1 MYRIGADVY
10 CTDGRAGKLIKVV
23 MDPHTKRVTDLIV
36 EKGFLQKEDRV
47 IPVWAV
53 AEANEARIQLAVS
66 SRELQEFPRYREAE
80 FRVPVPG
87 WQTDPHYGPEE
98 VVHWATRYGIPIELM
113 RPAIRQRVKQGVD
126 VERPVIGRGTR
137 VYNVDG
143 TIGHI
148 DHLLVNRVTGEITHL
163 VVRKGLFPRRLVIP
177 MELVKRV
184 SDEGVYVHATRE
196 ELSRLTQHV
205 QRADADILAEI
216 RDRLAAIQEHDLRH
230 VSVTVEDGLVR
241 LRGAVKDVQAKR
253 QVEAVVRDVEGVVGV
268 ENHLTT
274 DTGVVARVTAA
285 LLDDA
290 RTGLSPI
297 EVTSEFGLVTLSG
310 SVPSEEVRQA
320 AERIARQQRGVVD
333 VVNELRVAPEPWEV
347 GIPVPA

>member
-1 MYRIGADVY
+1 MFRIGADVY

-36 EKGFLQKEDRV
+36 EKGFLQKGDRV

-53 AEANEARIQLAVS
+53 AEANEERIQLAVS
-66 SRELQEFPRYREAE
+66 SRELQEFPRYREAD

-87 WQTDPHYGPEE
+87 WETDPRYGAEE
-98 VVHWATRYGIPIELM
+98 VVHWATRYGIPIEPV
-113 RPAIRQRVKQGVD
+113 RPAIRQRVREGVD
-126 VERPVIGRGTR
+126 VDREVIGRGTR

-148 DHLLVNRVTGEITHL
+148 DHLLVDRMTGEITHL
-163 VVRKGLFPRRLVIP
+163 IVRQGLFPRRLVIP
-177 MELVKRV
+177 MTLVKNV
-184 SDEGVYVHATRE
+184 TDEGVYVHATRE

-230 VSVTVEDGLVR
+230 VHVTVEDGLVR
-241 LRGAVKDVQAKR
+241 LRGQVRDVSAKR

-268 ENHLTT
+268 ENRITT

-285 LLDDA
+285 LLEDT

-297 EVTSEFGLVTLSG
+297 EVTSDFGVVTLSG
-310 SVPSEEVRQA
+310 RVPTEEVRQA
-320 AERIARQQRGVVD
+320 AERIARRQRGVVE
-333 VVNELRVAPEPWEV
+333 VINALYVAPEPWEV
-347 GIPVPA
+347 EISVPA